1 MLSKRIGLRVFAALI
16 IIGAAGFGAEA
27 RALDTSDAVTP
38 AQQTTPAPTTPSTTS
53 PTAPSGSGDAASTVS
68 VTVPLPSSQD
78 APVVCPTTT
87 PLNADTLVML
97 NRVESLVATALDQK
111 IAATQKTSAIG
122 TVGKGLEGLGRVSV
136 DRADLDEIRAD
147 IEQVKVMLQTY
158 IAK

>member
-1 MLSKRIGLRVFAALI
+1 
-16 IIGAAGFGAEA
+16 
-27 RALDTSDAVTP
+27 
-38 AQQTTPAPTTPSTTS
+38 
-53 PTAPSGSGDAASTVS
+53 
-68 VTVPLPSSQD
+68 
-78 APVVCPTTT
+78 
-87 PLNADTLVML
+87 ML
-97 NRVESLVATALDQK
+97 NRVESLVATALDEK